1 MSSIENDPAPPASSP
16 LAVLIL
22 TGVINFILG
31 SLLAGF
37 VTAYF
42 AEQHSD
48 RELQRTWLQERS
60 KHQMTVRKEF
70 LDEQSGT
77 VATLYQLI
85 SRLKVDSIDL
95 VDITS
100 PEYSKKSHEKQK
112 SDTRDEFDNAV
123 DAWERQRYF
132 YDFALASYHGGGRDV
147 HAAWSETRDAA
158 TAIAQ
163 CASKRWFDSDKGV
176 PYPTKRPCEDEEKVL
191 DAKWEVLSGQLR
203 AARETA
209 WSDRENPPQRLK

>member
-1 MSSIENDPAPPASSP
+1 MSSVENAPAPRTSSP
-16 LAVLIL
+16 WTVLIL
-22 TGVINFILG
+22 TGLINFIFG

-70 LDEQSGT
+70 LEEQRGT

-85 SRLKVDSIDL
+85 SRLRVDSIDL

-100 PEYSKKSHEKQK
+100 PEYANKSYEQQK
-112 SDTRDEFDNAV
+112 IDTRNEFDDAV

-132 YDFALASYHGGGRDV
+132 YDFALTSYHGGGRDV

-176 PYPTKRPCEDEEKVL
+176 PYPTKRPCEDEETVL

-203 AARETA
+203 AAREAA
-209 WSDRENPPQRLK
+209 WSDWENPPPRLK

>member
-1 MSSIENDPAPPASSP
+1 MTSIETEPAPTTPSP
-16 LAVLIL
+16 LTVLIL
-22 TGVINFILG
+22 TGVINFVFG

-48 RELQRTWLQERS
+48 HELQGTWMQERS
-60 KHQMTVRKEF
+60 KHMMSVRKEF
-70 LDEQSGT
+70 LDEQRGT

-100 PEYSKKSHEKQK
+100 PEYAKKAYEKQK
-112 SDTRDEFDNAV
+112 IETRNEFDEAV
-123 DAWERQRYF
+123 DGWERQRYF

-147 HAAWSETRDAA
+147 HAAWNATRDAA
-158 TAIAQ
+158 TAMAQ
-163 CASKRWFDSDKGV
+163 CASKRWFDSDEGV
-176 PYPTKRPCEDEEKVL
+176 PYPGKRPCEEEERAL
-191 DAKWEVLSGQLR
+191 DAKWEALSAQLR

-209 WSDRENPPQRLK
+209 WTEWQNPPQRLK